1 MPGPD
6 EFEVEIPV
14 PEGMTEDRA
23 IDKYMKGV
31 EDQFFKNLGL

>member
-1 MPGPD
+1 MQGHE

-14 PEGMTEDRA
+14 PEGMTEDQA
-23 IDKYMKGV
+23 IEKYMKGV